1 MRPTLSEAID
11 ALLPE
16 DTSVPSSTKSTT
28 ATSKD
33 DAKDDAAGGSISVG
47 NLKDLRD
54 QVAVLE
60 KEFDTLLEV
69 INSLQANNDK

>member
-33 DAKDDAAGGSISVG
+33 DDADGSISVG

>member
-28 ATSKD
+28 ATSKV